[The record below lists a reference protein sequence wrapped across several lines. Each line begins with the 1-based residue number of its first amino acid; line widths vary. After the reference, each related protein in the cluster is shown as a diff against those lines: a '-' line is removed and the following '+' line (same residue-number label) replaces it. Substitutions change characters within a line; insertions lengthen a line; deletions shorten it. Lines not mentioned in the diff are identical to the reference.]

1 MRFAILDAHGNV
13 ILEWDVATVAGRAFP
28 RKWLHARRRRLL
40 VREMGRALEELKRDL
55 FAL

>member
-13 ILEWDVATVAGRAFP
+13 ILEWDVNTVAERAFP
-28 RKWLHARRRRLL
+28 RRFLHARKRRLI
-40 VREMGRALEELKRDL
+40 VRELSRALEELKLDL